1 MKRAVFG
8 AAFFL
13 ASVPMS
19 AGVLYSSF
27 IDPTS
32 FTPTNTGITLAPNQ
46 QINVTVTGT
55 MDLLGNDG
63 VWPTHPDGSLVAP
76 LSSAQPGTFT
86 AFYATYVNPGASP
99 YPQAFGGDGINHYA
113 GGGTN
118 FDTVNPGTF
127 PAIGKHTTD
136 TTDNDPHVLRLGSI
150 AYTFAANPGQLDW
163 LLLGY
168 GGLISSPT
176 GGTLKVMIVDTAYWN
191 NTGGFTVTVN
201 DVAATPEP
209 SAAWLAFSGIALVG
223 LVRTKIWRRR

>member
-1 MKRAVFG
+1 MKKIIFA
-8 AAFFL
+8 AAFLL
-13 ASVPMS
+13 ATIPMS
-19 AGVLYSSF
+19 AGILFSSL

-46 QINVTVTGT
+46 QINITVTGT
-55 MDLLGNDG
+55 VDLLGNDG

-76 LSSAQPGTFT
+76 LASTPPGSFT
-86 AFYATYVNPGASP
+86 AFYATYVNPGSSP
-99 YPQAFGGDGINHYA
+99 YPQSFGGDGVNHYA

-136 TTDNDPHVLRLGSI
+136 TLDTDPHVLRLGSL

-176 GGTLKVMIVDTAYWN
+176 GGTLKVMVVDTAYWN

-201 DVAATPEP
+201 DIAATPEP

-223 LVRTKIWRRR
+223 LVRTRIRRRR